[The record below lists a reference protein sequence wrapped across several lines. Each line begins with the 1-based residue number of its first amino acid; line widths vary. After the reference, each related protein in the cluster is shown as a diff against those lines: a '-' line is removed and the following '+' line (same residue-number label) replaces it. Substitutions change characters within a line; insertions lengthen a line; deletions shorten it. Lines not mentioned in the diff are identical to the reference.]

1 MPTTA
6 AQVYRRHPE
15 QSEID
20 DVLAARGVTALGT
33 LNDDGSIHL
42 TYLLFLYEDG
52 RFFLETAS
60 STRKAQNVAAR
71 RVAADPGDGLDWAVV
86 DGRVRGIRPDH
97 PGARGACGEPP
108 HPVEVPGPRCR
119 GRGRRR
125 VGSVR
130 RRLDRGRA
138 GAVAIV
144 DRRRVRP
151 DDPGVDRSR
160 LRGHLEARLSD
171 GSGRL
176 SSRPASGPRA
186 LPASRAAGRA
196 RSAHPRVS

>member
-71 RVAADPGDGLDWAVV
+71 GVASLLIQGTASTGRSLMVECGGSARIIPVPEAHAVNH
-86 DGRVRGIRPDH
+86 RIRSKYLVPD
-97 PGARGACGEPP
+97 
-108 HPVEVPGPRCR
+108 
-119 GRGRRR
+119 
-125 VGSVR
+125 
-130 RRLDRGRA
+130 
-138 GAVAIV
+138 AVA
-144 DRRRVRP
+144 
-151 DDPGVDRSR
+151 GVDAAWGEFDDVSIEVAPERWRSWT
-160 LRGHLEARLSD
+160 GDEFARTTQESI
-171 GSGRL
+171 GRDYEDIWK
-176 SSRPASGPRA
+176 PD
-186 LPASRAAGRA
+186 
-196 RSAHPRVS
+196 